1 LSLKLILAVIALFV
15 GIAFI
20 ITGII
25 PNQVTTYS
33 LNPQTGTF
41 QQSSFPGGELFLIYT
56 FSKG

>member
-1 LSLKLILAVIALFV
+1 MKIRLALAIIALLI

-20 ITGII
+20 ITGVI

-33 LNPQTGTF
+33 LNPQTGVF
-41 QQSSFPGGELFLIYT
+41 QPSAFRAGELRLIYK